1 MIRRP
6 PRSTLFP
13 YTTLFRSFKATG
25 SKQVFDGYTRVYNFF
40 DREDKILPHL
50 NVGDA
55 IKVDEIDPKQHFT
68 KPPARYT
75 EASLVK
81 TLEELGIGRP
91 STYAPTIA
99 TILKI
104 GRASCRERV

>member
-1 MIRRP
+1 MEDAIYE
-6 PRSTLFP
+6 SLSIEANIGG
-13 YTTLFRSFKATG
+13 YVFKATG

-75 EASLVK
+75 ERSEEHTSELQSRQYLVCRLL
-81 TLEELGIGRP
+81 LE
-91 STYAPTIA
+91 
-99 TILKI
+99 KKKKN
-104 GRASCRERV
+104 